1 MNTLPFTI
9 HLPVYEGAID
19 LLLYIVRQRQLD
31 LAELPLAIIANDFLI
46 YARTVKNLDLDDAGE
61 IIFVA
66 ALLLSMKARSLL
78 PGEEEDEAVEEEVD
92 RELSEALEEVYR
104 EIVVAAQ
111 QLARNEAAQRKHFPR
126 GAAAETVPFDEN
138 IEFLKDVNLIHL
150 AEAFHELTRNMARK
164 NVRQISLLKVT
175 IEDQA
180 ALLLELLKKR
190 KSVLF
195 RKLIETFADRIEAVV
210 AFLALLQLIR
220 KGQIAVRQKE
230 ILGEIYIF
238 RGPQFELEAQ
248 KQLNFEQ
255 IE

>member
-104 EIVVAAQ
+104 EIVAAAQ

-138 IEFLKDVNLIHL
+138 IEFLKDVNLIL
-150 AEAFHELTRNMARK
+150 WRK
-164 NVRQISLLKVT
+164 PSMNSHVIWRERMSVRFPCLKSP
-175 IEDQA
+175 
-180 ALLLELLKKR
+180 LKIR
-190 KSVLF
+190 
-195 RKLIETFADRIEAVV
+195 
-210 AFLALLQLIR
+210 QL
-220 KGQIAVRQKE
+220 
-230 ILGEIYIF
+230 YF
-238 RGPQFELEAQ
+238 WSY
-248 KQLNFEQ
+248 
-255 IE
+255 